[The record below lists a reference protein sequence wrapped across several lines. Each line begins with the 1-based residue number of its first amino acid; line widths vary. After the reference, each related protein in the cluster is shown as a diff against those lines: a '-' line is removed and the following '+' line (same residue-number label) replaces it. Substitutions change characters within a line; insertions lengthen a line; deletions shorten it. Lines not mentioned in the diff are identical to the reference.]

1 MEKLDA
7 RDRVTDPRERKASP
21 TFRKNVVSHPRE
33 AKRMQT
39 SEALQQG
46 QKRIIV
52 QSTTQPGTTYL
63 IGSSDEVT
71 WEP

>member
-7 RDRVTDPRERKASP
+7 RERVMSPRERKASP
-21 TFRKNVVSHPRE
+21 TFRKNVVSHLLE
-33 AKRMQT
+33 AKRVQT

-52 QSTTQPGTTYL
+52 QSTTQLGTTYL
-63 IGSSDEVT
+63 IGSSDEVI